1 VLRRIANQHYKNGA
15 GPRNVGFWPNTNSP
29 RAIGEFVCKG
39 SFRHRIVSACFT
51 DLIKAFQIQSFVH
64 RSPTI
69 VTMPITSSDDI
80 LTFLDGMTKR
90 RFFKT
95 HLPKD
100 LMPLQ
105 VWDKKPK
112 VSALNVHVS
121 CQI

>member
-1 VLRRIANQHYKNGA
+1 M
-15 GPRNVGFWPNTNSP
+15 
-29 RAIGEFVCKG
+29 
-39 SFRHRIVSACFT
+39 SACFT
-51 DLIKAFQIQSFVH
+51 DLIKAFQFESFIH
-64 RSPTI
+64 RASTI
-69 VTMPITSSDDI
+69 LSLPITSSDDI
-80 LTFLDGMTKR
+80 LTFLDGMTKK

-112 VSALNVHVS
+112 VSALNVLVT

>member
-1 VLRRIANQHYKNGA
+1 MSA
-15 GPRNVGFWPNTNSP
+15 
-29 RAIGEFVCKG
+29 
-39 SFRHRIVSACFT
+39 SFK
-51 DLIKAFQIQSFVH
+51 DLIKTFQFQSFVH

-69 VTMPITSSDDI
+69 ATMPLTSSDDI

-90 RFFKT
+90 RLFKT

-100 LMPLQ
+100 LMPLE

-112 VSALNVHVS
+112 VSALNVHVT